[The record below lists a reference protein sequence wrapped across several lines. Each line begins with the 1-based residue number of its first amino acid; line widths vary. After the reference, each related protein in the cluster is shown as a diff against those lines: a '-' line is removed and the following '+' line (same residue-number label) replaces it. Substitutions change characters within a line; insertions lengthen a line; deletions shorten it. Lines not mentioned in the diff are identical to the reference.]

1 MTIKITLTDDHLKL
15 IPMFFVQE
23 FNDDEVGI
31 TRKQMFNIGSHLLED
46 MAIILNLMDKA
57 IPNTEDD
64 PNGRAFEDEAESYML
79 ELYNYLN
86 ENLYWIETIIHQ
98 FVCRGGITSGTY
110 KCKVEEM
117 VWEKIS

>member
-86 ENLYWIETIIHQ
+86 ENYEHKNILFLLYKNTL
-98 FVCRGGITSGTY
+98 
-110 KCKVEEM
+110 
-117 VWEKIS
+117 